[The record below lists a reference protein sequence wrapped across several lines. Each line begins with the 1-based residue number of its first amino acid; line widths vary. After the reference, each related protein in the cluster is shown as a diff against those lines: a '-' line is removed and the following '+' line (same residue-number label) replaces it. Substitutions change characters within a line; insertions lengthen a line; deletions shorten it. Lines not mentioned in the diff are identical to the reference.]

1 MSLDYFLPLRMPF
14 VKKKIISHVN
24 FSKTS
29 AKRGR
34 MFTTDTLIT
43 RACFPM
49 CPASFACHTGIEH
62 MRTVAQILRA
72 RASAGADPGEV
83 KWAEFSPPFF

>member
-1 MSLDYFLPLRMPF
+1 MSLDCFLPLRVPF
-14 VKKKIISHVN
+14 VKKLFRTSISV
-24 FSKTS
+24 
-29 AKRGR
+29 KRQQNEEECLQP
-34 MFTTDTLIT
+34 TQL
-43 RACFPM
+43 ACFPM

>member
-1 MSLDYFLPLRMPF
+1 MSLDYFLPLRVPF
-14 VKKKIISHVN
+14 VKKLFRTSISV
-24 FSKTS
+24 
-29 AKRGR
+29 KRQQNEEECLQPTQ
-34 MFTTDTLIT
+34 F
-43 RACFPM
+43 ACFPM

-83 KWAEFSPPFF
+83 KWAEFSPLFF